1 MASPTTA
8 ESPTTSGPIADV
20 PARGRPRS
28 ARRSAAVIA
37 AALEEIAERGIGGM
51 SIESV
56 AARAGVSKVTVYRR
70 WPDKI
75 ALGLAALESLP
86 ELEVPDTG
94 NLVDDLRRLRAAL
107 LDVFAHSNLAD
118 VLPALMAER
127 RRSDHGEAIRRYVES
142 RSRPFVVVVERAI
155 ARGEIPPAMPTDLLA
170 HLFSSPLAMSVM
182 NRDQPLTDDEWT
194 GVITTIV
201 RGLHA
206 PKETT

>member
-1 MASPTTA
+1 VATPTA
-8 ESPTTSGPIADV
+8 ADARAARA

-28 ARRSAAVIA
+28 ERRSAAVIA
-37 AALEEIAERGIGGM
+37 AALTEIAERGIAGM

-94 NLVDDLRRLRAAL
+94 TLVDDLRELRVRL
-107 LDVFAHSNLAD
+107 LDVFAQSNLAD

-142 RSRPFVVVVERAI
+142 RSRAFVVVVDRAVE
-155 ARGEIPPAMPTDLLA
+155 RGEIPPAMPTDLLA
-170 HLFSSPLAMSVM
+170 HLFASPLAMSVM
-182 NRDQPLTDDEWT
+182 NRDQPLTDEEWT
-194 GVITTIV
+194 ATVTTIV
-201 RGLHA
+201 AGLRTGSDA
-206 PKETT
+206 T